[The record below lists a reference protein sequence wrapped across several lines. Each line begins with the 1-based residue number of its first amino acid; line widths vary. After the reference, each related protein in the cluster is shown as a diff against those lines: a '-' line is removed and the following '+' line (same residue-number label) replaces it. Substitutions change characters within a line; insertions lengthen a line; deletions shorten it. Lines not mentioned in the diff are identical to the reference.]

1 MAQQTNL
8 ETPRGP
14 RPSQLKQDHF
24 VTTTGN
30 GLEWASE
37 NRRSVIVTTALLL
50 AAIVVIVVAALL
62 INHRANAANVAFG
75 EAMQTYQTPLAIPG
89 EPVPPGEK
97 SFPDAKSRAAAAYS
111 QFRAVADQY
120 GMMRAGKN
128 ARYFVG
134 VTQNEQGQTASAEAT
149 FKDVSGSWNTNVAA
163 LAKLSLADLYHQ
175 SARDSQAI
183 DLLNQLSSKPTDTVP
198 YGLAQLQLA
207 AIYNDEGKITQAHDI
222 YAKLKDKDAKSAA
235 GTIAAQKLNPQA
247 KPTQPS
253 L

>member
-1 MAQQTNL
+1 MAEQTRL
-8 ETPRGP
+8 ETTRAQK
-14 RPSQLKQDHF
+14 SNLKQDHF

-30 GLEWASE
+30 GLEWASQ
-37 NRRSVIVTTALLL
+37 NRRSVITTTALLL
-50 AAIVVIVVAALL
+50 AAIVVIVLVALL
-62 INHRANAANVAFG
+62 ANHRSNAAAVAFG
-75 EAMQTYQTPLAIPG
+75 EAMQTYETPLAIPG

-97 SFPDAKSRAAAAYS
+97 SFPDAKTRAAAACN
-111 QFRAVADQY
+111 QFRAVADKY
-120 GMMRAGKN
+120 GMTKDGKN

-149 FKDVSGSWNTNVAA
+149 FKQVSSSWNTNVAA
-163 LAKLSLADLYHQ
+163 LAKLALADLYHQ

-183 DLLNQLSSKPTDTVP
+183 DLLNQLTDKPTDTVP

-207 AIYNDEGKITQAHDI
+207 AIYTDEGKTTTAHDI

-247 KPTQPS
+247 APAQPG

>member
-1 MAQQTNL
+1 MAEQTRL
-8 ETPRGP
+8 DTKR
-14 RPSQLKQDHF
+14 SLKQDHF
-24 VTTTGN
+24 LTTTGG
-30 GLEWASE
+30 GLEWAGE

-50 AAIVVIVVAALL
+50 AAIIVVVLAVLL
-62 INHRANAANVAFG
+62 VNHRSNSAAVAFG
-75 EAMQTYQTPLAIPG
+75 EAMQTYEIPLAIPG
-89 EPVPPGEK
+89 EPIPPGEK
-97 SFPDAKSRAAAAYS
+97 SFPDAKTRAAAACT

-120 GMMRAGKN
+120 GMMKDGKN

-149 FKDVSGSWNTNVAA
+149 FKQVSGSWNSNVAA
-163 LAKLSLADLYHQ
+163 LAKLALADLYHQ
-175 SARDSQAI
+175 SGRDPQAI
-183 DLLNQLSSKPTDTVP
+183 DLYNQLTDKPTDTVP

-207 AIYNDEGKITQAHDI
+207 ALYTDEGKISIAHDI

-247 KPTQPS
+247 APAQPG